1 MYTVSCCGAHGPKN
15 MIGFFYRRLHVISD
29 LRHSNGEVRS
39 SKSKIKQEIGYQL
52 AMYGDMVTGYPLF
65 KDKMVYSLQSLV
77 M

>member
-1 MYTVSCCGAHGPKN
+1 